1 MIFVDTGAWVA
12 YLDRN
17 DQHHEDALKIYD
29 DLGRQSVQFLTTD
42 YVIGETTTFI
52 RRKANHALAVEFLNH
67 IERYES
73 AGSLM
78 VEKIDSTLF
87 GEAKRIF
94 CQYNSV
100 KLSFTDC
107 TSFAVCRKHRIDQAF
122 AFDQHFPMMS
132 ITLLK
137 S

>member
-1 MIFVDTGAWVA
+1 MIFVDTGAWAA
-12 YLDRN
+12 YFDRK

-29 DLGRQSVQFLTTD
+29 DLERQSVQFLTTD
-42 YVIGETTTFI
+42 YVIGETATFI
-52 RRKANHALAVEFLNH
+52 RYKAHHALAVKFLEH

-73 AGSLM
+73 AGTLT

-87 GEAKRIF
+87 GEAKQIF
-94 CQYNSV
+94 RQYNSAD
-100 KLSFTDC
+100 LSFTDC
-107 TSFAVCRKHRIDQAF
+107 TSFAVCRKYGIDQAF

-137 S
+137 P